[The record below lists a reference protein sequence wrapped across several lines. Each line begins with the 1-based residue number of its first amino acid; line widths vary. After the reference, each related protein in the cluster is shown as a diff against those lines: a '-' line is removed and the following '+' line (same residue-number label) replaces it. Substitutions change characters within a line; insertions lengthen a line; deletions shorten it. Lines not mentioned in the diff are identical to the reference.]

1 MSMQPDRGPLADDAP
16 PRPEHPHLRL
26 NWFVVRTM
34 PQHEKKL
41 ATHFERKRIEYYL
54 PLVRKKRRWSDR
66 IKLIDFPVFPGYV
79 FARFVWSERATEAL
93 ALPGALDVVRIENA
107 PAIMPTEEIEN
118 LKLFIREAQ
127 ELESNPDANFPPG
140 QTVRVTFGPLKGVQ
154 GVVEYSKNKARLYVR
169 LPLLGRM
176 VSTEIDAS
184 DLEQA

>member
-1 MSMQPDRGPLADDAP
+1 MSVQSDPRSSRDDAAAAP
-16 PRPEHPHLRL
+16 QHPHLSL

-41 ATHFERKRIEYYL
+41 AQHFERKRIEFYL

-66 IKLIDFPVFPGYV
+66 IKLIDFPVFPGYL
-79 FARFVWSERATEAL
+79 FARFIWSERATEAL
-93 ALPGALDVVRIENA
+93 SLPGALDVVRIENA
-107 PAIMPTEEIEN
+107 PAIMPAEEIEN

-127 ELESNPDANFPPG
+127 ELESNPDVNFPPG
-140 QTVRVTFGPLKGVQ
+140 QLVRVTYGPLKGVQ

>member
-1 MSMQPDRGPLADDAP
+1 MSAQSDPGRSPDKAEVAP
-16 PRPEHPHLRL
+16 QHPHQRL

-41 ATHFERKRIEYYL
+41 AQHFERKRIEFYL

-93 ALPGALDVVRIENA
+93 SLPGALDVVRVDNA
-107 PAIMPTEEIEN
+107 PAIMPAEEIEN

-127 ELESNPDANFPPG
+127 ELESNPDASFPPG
-140 QTVRVTFGPLKGVQ
+140 QTVRVTYGPLKGVQ